1 MYPFLFAVLPL
12 LNVLAGSPGGSS
24 LSDMGILVALVL
36 AGCAVLYGVALLLIR
51 GRLNPPVAPLF
62 VFLTVLWFYCF
73 ITVSRWAQEAL
84 PGAPGLLVAGAI
96 VAVTAA
102 GAWWLSRRPAL
113 LDRAGTFLTLMGA
126 LLTVWFLSRAALHL
140 IRTRDIAGRSALAA
154 ELSRPL
160 PAPPVRLTAG
170 AAEPRDVYLVVLDE
184 YANSSVL
191 KERFGFDN
199 RVFED
204 SLARLGF
211 TIPRVFRSNYVQ
223 TLLSLPSMVNFSH
236 LTRLTEELGPR
247 ETDPSLP
254 NYLVENN
261 RTVAFLKGRGYRFLF
276 FPSQWWI
283 STRHNRNA
291 DSEFTAWRGFDP
303 ARDATRSDLRRW
315 FVSVTVLP
323 SDYGYDADHVKRTL
337 QGMAQVPSISDPTF
351 VFAHVLN
358 PHRPVVFNAS
368 NCPALR
374 GRSSRAGLSVGQDA
388 YIRQIECLNS
398 LLLDLVTGLLRS
410 SSPAPIILLVGDHG
424 SNSLRYS
431 SAKSAETV
439 SPAQA
444 RERFG
449 AFGAFYLPDGGG
461 RLFADSV
468 TLVNVIPKA
477 LNYYFEAGIPLSPD
491 SLYMSLEQIPYLFAP
506 VDPGSLG
513 GGG

>member
-1 MYPFLFAVLPL
+1 VLPL

-36 AGCAVLYGVALLLIR
+36 AGCAALYGVVLLLVR
-51 GRLNPPVAPLF
+51 GRLAPPVAALF
-62 VFLTVLWFYCF
+62 VFLTVFWFYCF
-73 ITVSRWAQEAL
+73 STVSRWAQEAL
-84 PGAPGLLVAGAI
+84 PGGAGL
-96 VAVTAA
+96 VTAVVIA
-102 GAWWLSRRPAL
+102 AATAAAAWRLSRRPAL

-140 IRTRDIAGRSALAA
+140 IRARGIAERSALAA

-170 AAEPRDVYLVVLDE
+170 GPEQRDVYLVVLDE
-184 YANSSVL
+184 YANGSVL

-211 TIPRVFRSNYVQ
+211 TIPRIFRSNYVH
-223 TLLSLPSMVNFSH
+223 TLLSLPSLVNFSH
-236 LTRLTEELGPR
+236 LTRLTKELGPR

-254 NYLVENN
+254 NYLVEYN
-261 RTVAFLKGRGYRFLF
+261 RTAAFLKGRGYKFLF

-291 DSEFTAWRGFDP
+291 DSEFTAWQGFDP

-315 FVSVTVLP
+315 FVKVTVLP

-351 VFAHVLN
+351 VFAHLLN
-358 PHRPVVFNAS
+358 PHRPIVFNAT
-368 NCPALR
+368 NCPVLR
-374 GRSSRAGLSVGQDA
+374 GRSSRAGLSGREDG

-398 LLLDLVTGLLRS
+398 MLLDLVTGLLDS
-410 SSPAPIILLVGDHG
+410 SAPAPIILLVGDHG

-461 RLFADSV
+461 RLFTDSV
-468 TLVNVIPKA
+468 TLVNVIPKV
-477 LNYYFEAGIPLSPD
+477 LNYYFDAGIPMAPD
-491 SLYMSLEQIPYLFAP
+491 SLYMSLEQTPYLFAP
-506 VDPGSLG
+506 VDPASLG